1 MFIFCLVV
9 CYNRLV
15 IGNDSF
21 FYDYKEERRLLY
33 VAMTRARQKLFM
45 LYVMMDSN
53 WQVCQA

>member
-15 IGNDSF
+15 IGNDYF